1 MAQSLTQIYTHII
14 FSTQNRENILCH
26 EDLQDIHAYLGG
38 IINNNNCNTIII
50 GGISDHVHILCKLS
64 STTAIATL
72 LQEVKRS
79 SSKWI
84 KQKSPVYKD
93 FAWQNG
99 YAAFSVS
106 QSKVEIVRNYIAN
119 QEAHHHK
126 QTFKEE
132 LIEFLN
138 NYQVEYDPEYLW
150 T

>member
-1 MAQSLTQIYTHII
+1 MSQSLTQIYTHII
-14 FSTQNRENILCH
+14 FSTKNRENILYH

-79 SSKWI
+79 SSKWL
-84 KQKSPVYKD
+84 KHKSSAYKD

-106 QSKVEIVRNYIAN
+106 QSKVEVVRNYIAN

-132 LIEFLN
+132 LIQFLD
-138 NYQVEYDPEYLW
+138 NYQVEYDPKYLW